1 MNFSKSENSKQK
13 KATATSDSPIIVK
26 CSHLNKCRNLGES
39 FPKLFRCGN
48 TF

>member
-26 CSHLNKCRNLGES
+26 CSHSNKMQES
-39 FPKLFRCGN
+39 RRIFPK
-48 TF
+48 TI